1 MRRTIGILL
10 TAASFAVANGTIA
23 VSAARGSTDA
33 TEANEPAGTLIAL
46 DAATGRER
54 WRAPTPPIF
63 TIEDVSDRVVGG
75 RGSGCTSGPAHTY
88 AARTRDGSK
97 LWQARIGSPSPPIRG
112 GDASPTGSG
121 RSGVIVSATSNTVRG
136 LDAATGRER
145 WSVSVAHAPNVSV
158 DARTVLIAEPNNE
171 LRGKVEGV
179 VRAVD
184 RATGRRL
191 WSVSVPDAD
200 MVTTALG
207 RGSAAVAFVRQTV
220 SGLDPTFPADMR
232 VMALR
237 TGTERWTTDDL
248 APVAVTESVVVTQQ
262 GERGYATGLVVLDAA
277 TGTRGWVRSSAPRV
291 WPMGTRLG
299 LHEVVPVRPSDATD
313 RFTVVDAATGN
324 EVWARG
330 LDPRERPIAASDAV
344 VAIADPTTVTLL
356 DAGSGASRWQSA
368 PLPEGTVVNSAALTA
383 DRVYVAVGCSYSD

>member
-1 MRRTIGILL
+1 MRRAIGILL
-10 TAASFAVANGTIA
+10 TAASFAVANGTVA

-33 TEANEPAGTLIAL
+33 TEASDPAGTLIAL
-46 DAATGRER
+46 DAATGQEV

-63 TIEDVSDRVVGG
+63 TIEDVSDRVVAG

-97 LWQARIGSPSPPIRG
+97 LWQARIGSASPPIRG
-112 GDASPTGSG
+112 GDASATGSG
-121 RSGVIVSATSNTVRG
+121 HSGVIVAATAKTVRG

-145 WSVSVAHAPNVSV
+145 WSVPVEHAPNVSV
-158 DARTVLIAEPNNE
+158 DARTVLIAEPSNE

-207 RGSAAVAFVRQTV
+207 RGGAAVAFVRQTV
-220 SGLDPTFPADMR
+220 SGLDPSFPADMR
-232 VMALR
+232 VLTPR
-237 TGTERWTTDDL
+237 TGTERWTADDL

-277 TGTRGWVRSSAPRV
+277 TGTRRWDRSSAPRV

-324 EVWARG
+324 EVWARS
-330 LDPRERPIAASDAV
+330 LDQPERPIAASDAV
-344 VAIADPTTVTLL
+344 VAISDPSTVTLL
-356 DAGSGASRWQSA
+356 DAASGATRWQSA